1 MILPFTYRPLVVSIL
16 SLVFLFVLILPYV
29 QAETVTNL
37 NLGQFDIAKICK
49 TDTNNDFGYAKLV
62 NYERQKN
69 TATMFCIYKDYSK
82 NSIVTLY
89 YSAENTWLVEYARN
103 YKKDIGFYWPI
114 YY

>member
-1 MILPFTYRPLVVSIL
+1 MILPFSYQ
-16 SLVFLFVLILPYV
+16 SLLKTIIGLIIVFIVFYPYI
-29 QAETVTNL
+29 QAETLSIIQNS
-37 NLGQFDIAKICK
+37 QFDKDKICK
-49 TDTNNDFGYAKLV
+49 VSTNSDFRYIKIV

-69 TATMFCIYKDYSK
+69 TATLYCLYENTTK

-89 YSAENTWLVEYARN
+89 NSNEGWLVEYTRN